1 MLDLEKDVIRQ
12 SSLTKAQFYEE
23 RRIFPIYAHTHE
35 NHESFQHF
43 LRSIRDHVSFAE
55 RKSFYYSKKKEMQL
69 MGTSVFAGHEKRYSD
84 LILETLKLRPE
95 FSGDFVNSILSS
107 KTTEKRK
114 NNFYTKDEE
123 FTNLL
128 SPDDFL
134 ILEKEFEEIIVSN
147 YELPSHEIVE
157 LIELIGFRKIALI
170 VTEDTLEEDY
180 VYHKKWAKEILGRGR
195 GSVKSALG
203 EKEEPWWFTLL
214 YYSFVPIVALMIFKC
229 SLDIEVYNDPAC
241 EKLGLESNWNYTKCR

>member
-1 MLDLEKDVIRQ
+1 MLDLEKDVIRW
-12 SSLTKAQFYEE
+12 SKLTKAQFYEE
-23 RRIFPIYAHTHE
+23 VRTQPRHAHNDE
-35 NHESFQHF
+35 NHETFQHF

-55 RKSFYYSKKKEMQL
+55 RKSFFFSKKKEL
-69 MGTSVFAGHEKRYSD
+69 NLWGTSVFAEREKMYSD

-95 FSGDFVNSILSS
+95 FSEDFVNSILSS
-107 KTTEKRK
+107 KTTEERK
-114 NNFYTKDEE
+114 NNFYTKDEK

-147 YELPSHEIVE
+147 YELPSHKIVE

-170 VTEDTLEEDY
+170 VKEDTLEESY
-180 VYHKKWAKEILGRGR
+180 VYNKKWAKEILGRER
-195 GSVKSALG
+195 GGVKSALG

-214 YYSFVPIVALMIFKC
+214 WYSFLPIVALMIVKC

-241 EKLGLESNWNYTKCR
+241 EKLGLESNWNYKKCR